1 MKRIALFAALAVAI
15 SASAAF
21 GHDIYSKFY
30 EGGAPGLG
38 RWCCSGD
45 EEGKTGDCAP
55 ATYEIRPNGDAV
67 MESRRYPGK
76 KILVAKHRIL
86 WMSIPGG
93 EKYEAHYCGIPRYAS
108 STPPNDDD
116 PDLEFITYCA
126 AIVPGGV

>member
-1 MKRIALFAALAVAI
+1 MIKALLIALGVAVSATGGVAA
-15 SASAAF
+15 
-21 GHDIYSKFY
+21 HEMYSKFY

-55 ATYEIRPNGDAV
+55 ATYEIRRNGDAV

-76 KILVAKHRIL
+76 KIIVAKHRIL

-93 EKYEAHYCGIPRYAS
+93 EKYEAHYCGIPRYAGS
-108 STPPNDDD
+108 PPPNDDD
-116 PDLEFITYCA
+116 PDPEFITYCA
-126 AIVPGGV
+126 AIVPKSF